1 VTPCKKAPTPIEGRR
16 NNSVATL
23 LAFVTET
30 RWCVLSGEILF
41 VPRLVSDR
49 KPDFDNIPELTGS
62 GRMNFGI
69 GLSCDE
75 RQRHQGHYRQ
85 ADYFVEVSYK

>member
-1 VTPCKKAPTPIEGRR
+1 MVCAQRRDPVRAP
-16 NNSVATL
+16 
-23 LAFVTET
+23 
-30 RWCVLSGEILF
+30 
-41 VPRLVSDR
+41 LVSDR
-49 KPDFDNIPELTGS
+49 KADFDNITELTGS

-85 ADYFVEVSYK
+85 ADYFVEVSYE